1 MCLASVRFTA
11 SVGLCWS
18 SILWGRDHRVGRA
31 TRLSLLGPSGVRY
44 FRILAATKD
53 MQATPH
59 RYELRGEIDPA
70 DLGKF
75 ISPLLASPGDHIVL
89 MASRARHIAAVLEA
103 SLRCKKVEMVFTGP
117 AEGTETDD
125 FKRPETVWAS
135 LRVRAGE
142 KPVVDPTRVTKLR
155 VSAETA
161 SPNLGEKIIHQ
172 LERGDVVRLEAM
184 GPVALARMVNGIA
197 VAARRGEEDLLAEFR
212 AERNSG
218 SLISRARGM
227 RPEGSRWVGSS
238 GRSRWRLA
246 SAIRIAAKFLKK
258 VGPMVEA
265 EAAKPEIVSS
275 ESN

>member
-1 MCLASVRFTA
+1 
-11 SVGLCWS
+11 
-18 SILWGRDHRVGRA
+18 
-31 TRLSLLGPSGVRY
+31 
-44 FRILAATKD
+44 

-117 AEGTETDD
+117 PEGTETDD
-125 FKRPETVWAS
+125 SKRPETVWAS
-135 LRVRAGE
+135 LRVRGGD

-172 LERGDVVRLEAM
+172 LEGGDVVRLEAM

-197 VAARRGEEDLLAEFR
+197 VAARRG

-218 SLISRARGM
+218 TLISRARGM
-227 RPEGSRWVGSS
+227 RQKAQGGQFWAIEMEVSLSNTDISEVPQEG
-238 GRSRWRLA
+238 
-246 SAIRIAAKFLKK
+246 
-258 VGPMVEA
+258 GPVVEA